1 MKKLFIA
8 FYLIIIFCIPTF
20 AEYKPIPANL
30 SKQYKKEMEH
40 IIDVEYPNT
49 IKNADNYL
57 KEAKTLRNKILKHG
71 FNTDE
76 YMNIVLISEICIP
89 ASAIDLYANLL
100 EVTQEKYL
108 GMKYEPIGTDCINP
122 IYDILSPYF
131 DDNNIDKTKLTKI
144 ARYEE
149 VQIKIIEKYLIQINS
164 HLGKIN

>member
-1 MKKLFIA
+1 
-8 FYLIIIFCIPTF
+8 
-20 AEYKPIPANL
+20 
-30 SKQYKKEMEH
+30 
-40 IIDVEYPNT
+40 
-49 IKNADNYL
+49 
-57 KEAKTLRNKILKHG
+57 
-71 FNTDE
+71 
-76 YMNIVLISEICIP
+76 MNIVLISEICIP
-89 ASAIDLYANLL
+89 ASAIDLYAKLL

>member
-1 MKKLFIA
+1 MLLFDN
-8 FYLIIIFCIPTF
+8 YFCIPTF

-76 YMNIVLISEICIP
+76 YMNIVLISGNLHTCFGYRFIC
-89 ASAIDLYANLL
+89 
-100 EVTQEKYL
+100 
-108 GMKYEPIGTDCINP
+108 
-122 IYDILSPYF
+122 
-131 DDNNIDKTKLTKI
+131 
-144 ARYEE
+144 
-149 VQIKIIEKYLIQINS
+149 
-164 HLGKIN
+164 